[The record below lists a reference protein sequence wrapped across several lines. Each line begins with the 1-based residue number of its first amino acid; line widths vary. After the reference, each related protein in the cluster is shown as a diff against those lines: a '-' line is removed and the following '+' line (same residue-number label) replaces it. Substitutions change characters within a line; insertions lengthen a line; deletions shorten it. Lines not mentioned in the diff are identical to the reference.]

1 MGILCVHSGHRHFR
15 VTYVTL
21 FTLLSSDWMISTPS
35 LRHQGVPG
43 TNRVYKGDNYV
54 TLFTL
59 LSSDWIST
67 PSLRHQGVPGTNR
80 V

>member
-1 MGILCVHSGHRHFR
+1 
-15 VTYVTL
+15 
-21 FTLLSSDWMISTPS
+21 MISTPS

-67 PSLRHQGVPGTNR
+67 PSLRHQGVLGTNR
-80 V
+80 VYKGDICYRIHTLVI